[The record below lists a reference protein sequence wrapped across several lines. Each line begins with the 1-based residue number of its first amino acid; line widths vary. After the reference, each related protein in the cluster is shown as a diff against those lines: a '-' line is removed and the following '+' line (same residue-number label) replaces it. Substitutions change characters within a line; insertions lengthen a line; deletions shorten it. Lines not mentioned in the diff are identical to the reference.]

1 MEVAMKYQVI
11 LACSALLAT
20 AAVAGDDP
28 RSKEGS
34 AETFKTLDA
43 DGDGKISKTEATA
56 DASIANNFE
65 SLDGDSDGFVSK
77 SEFKRNTM
85 PKPKPGY

>member
-1 MEVAMKYQVI
+1 MKYQVI

-20 AAVAGDDP
+20 AAVAGDDDT

-34 AETFKTLDA
+34 ADTFKTLDV

-56 DASIANNFE
+56 NASIAGNFE
-65 SLDGDSDGFVSK
+65 SLDSDSDGFVSK

>member
-1 MEVAMKYQVI
+1 MKYQVI
-11 LACSALLAT
+11 LACSALLAA
-20 AAVAGDDP
+20 AAVAEDT

-34 AETFKTLDA
+34 ADAFKTLDA

-56 DASIANNFE
+56 DANIASNFD

-85 PKPKPGY
+85 PKPKPAY

>member
-1 MEVAMKYQVI
+1 MRYQVI

-20 AAVAGDDP
+20 AAVAGDDS

-34 AETFKTLDA
+34 ADTFKTLDA

-56 DASIANNFE
+56 NASIASNFE
-65 SLDGDSDGFVSK
+65 SLDGNSDGFVSK

>member
-1 MEVAMKYQVI
+1 MKYQVI

-20 AAVAGDDP
+20 AAVAEDTQ
-28 RSKEGS
+28 SKQGS
-34 AETFKTLDA
+34 ADSFKTLDV

-56 DASIANNFE
+56 NASIASNFA

-85 PKPKPGY
+85 PKPKPSY

>member
-1 MEVAMKYQVI
+1 MKYQVI

-20 AAVAGDDP
+20 AAIAGDKEI
-28 RSKEGS
+28 KEGS
-34 AETFKTLDA
+34 ADTFKTLDA

-56 DASIANNFE
+56 NASVASNFE

-85 PKPKPGY
+85 PKPKPAY

>member
-1 MEVAMKYQVI
+1 MKYQII

-20 AAVAGDDP
+20 AAVAEDTQS
-28 RSKEGS
+28 RESKDGS
-34 AETFKTLDA
+34 ADTFKMLDA

-56 DASIANNFE
+56 NAGIASNFE

-77 SEFKRNTM
+77 KEFRRNTM
-85 PKPKPGY
+85 PKPKPAY